1 MKPVKKY
8 LVGSMVPTINVSRID
23 LYESASESP
32 FLHFLLI
39 LFFLFLAV
47 FFRLELKYTSI
58 QSLAYTT
65 TTTTFYFIF
74 LFLEF
79 PLGLT

>member
-1 MKPVKKY
+1 
-8 LVGSMVPTINVSRID
+8 MVPTINVSRID

-39 LFFLFLAV
+39 LFFLFLVV

-65 TTTTFYFIF
+65 TTFYFIF